1 MERVEYKYPAD
12 IVQQT
17 RDYISSC
24 TNEQMELP
32 TVEGLALKL
41 DVDDDTL
48 VEWAKIHNDFADVFY
63 KLKMSQKKELV
74 NGGMYGGK
82 EINVAMAIFLLKANH
97 GLIETSRTELTGK
110 DGKNLLVCPPELY
123 EREISR
129 GTEPNSQEPKT
140 V

>member
-1 MERVEYKYPAD
+1 MAKVEYKYPAD

-17 RDYISSC
+17 REYINYC

-41 DVDDDTL
+41 DVNDDTL
-48 VEWAKIHNDFADVFY
+48 VEWAKIHDDFAEVFY

-110 DGKNLLVCPPELY
+110 DGQSLIGPPELY

-129 GTEPNSQEPKT
+129 GTIKDSNEQEK